1 MAGGLD
7 CVAAMLRPSTC
18 YWFWCALTI
27 HYFRLMLGSTVRSVT
42 TLLLS
47 NFRIFEAVV
56 LEGATV
62 AGSGLLTACCCC
74 LNTLGKV
81 KATGEDKGHCRL
93 LLCIILRFKEDLTST
108 PHDLSAAHRRWVS
121 HIFESKAAVVR
132 DDIGV
137 GDGLRSRR
145 IQHARL
151 VTALGASPVV
161 GLIVVG
167 EDVAATVET
176 TRMMSVSAQARRI
189 LQGWISPSFC
199 RVSI

>member
-27 HYFRLMLGSTVRSVT
+27 HYFRLMLGSMVRSAT

-56 LEGATV
+56 VGGATV
-62 AGSGLLTACCCC
+62 AGSGVRLLTACYCC
-74 LNTLGKV
+74 LNTLGKT

-93 LLCIILRFKEDLTST
+93 LLCIILQFKEDLTST
-108 PHDLSAAHRRWVS
+108 PHDLSTAHRRWRR
-121 HIFESKAAVVR
+121 HRRRRWAAVET
-132 DDIGV
+132 DPACTPCHCAL
-137 GDGLRSRR
+137 DGSD
-145 IQHARL
+145 Q
-151 VTALGASPVV
+151 ALGASPVV
-161 GLIVVG
+161 VLIVVG
-167 EDVAATVET
+167 EDAAATVET

-189 LQGWISPSFC
+189 L
-199 RVSI
+199 